1 LVSSWWLRERIEI
14 KGEVLLNCRILCAPA
29 RRGGPGV
36 LLRVRDPHG
45 EREMRTDHVIAG
57 TGFRVNL
64 EPLEYLEPSLACSIG
79 READGIPALD
89 SSFETSVPGLFVVG
103 VSSAPVF
110 GPIMR
115 FMYGAKHVAPLLAS
129 RLRA

>member
-1 LVSSWWLRERIEI
+1 
-14 KGEVLLNCRILCAPA
+14 
-29 RRGGPGV
+29 
-36 LLRVRDPHG
+36 
-45 EREMRTDHVIAG
+45 MRTDHVIAG
-57 TGFRVNL
+57 TGFRVYL
-64 EPLEYLEPSLACSIG
+64 ERLGYLEPSLGRSIA
-79 READGIPALD
+79 READGIPAPRSRG
-89 SSFETSVPGLFVVG
+89 SSS

>member
-1 LVSSWWLRERIEI
+1 
-14 KGEVLLNCRILCAPA
+14 
-29 RRGGPGV
+29 
-36 LLRVRDPHG
+36 
-45 EREMRTDHVIAG
+45 MRTDHVIAG

-64 EPLEYLEPSLACSIG
+64 ERLGYLEPSLGRSIA
-79 READGIPALD
+79 READGIPA
-89 SSFETSVPGLFVVG
+89 SSVPGLFIVG
-103 VSSAPVF
+103 ASSAPVS